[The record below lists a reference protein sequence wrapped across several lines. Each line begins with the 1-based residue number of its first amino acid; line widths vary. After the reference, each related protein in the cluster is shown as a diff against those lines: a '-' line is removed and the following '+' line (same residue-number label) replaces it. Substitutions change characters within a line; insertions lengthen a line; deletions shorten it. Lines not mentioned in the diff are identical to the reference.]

1 MRWPV
6 QDAKQRFSEL
16 IRTAHADGPQVV
28 TRHGEEIAVVI
39 DIADYRRLKGET
51 AEFKDYLRAGPAF
64 DDLDLGRPVDRP
76 RLIDLA
82 DEV

>member
-1 MRWPV
+1 MRWQV

-16 IRTAHADGPQVV
+16 IRTAREDGPQVV

-51 AEFKDYLRAGPAF
+51 EEFKDYLLSGPSF
-64 DDLDLGRPVDRP
+64 DDLDLVRTAELP
-76 RLIDLA
+76 RSIDWA
-82 DEV
+82 DQA